1 MCTLPPEETIEHL
14 LFHCTFS
21 ESCWQAL
28 DMNWQPTGNRLQIL
42 EEGRQRWHRPLYMEL
57 FMLATWNIW
66 KERNRLLFD
75 GVAPTVA
82 SWKSRLKSD
91 LLLLV
96 HRTRDNLHSSILD
109 IVATL

>member
-1 MCTLPPEETIEHL
+1 M
-14 LFHCTFS
+14 S
-21 ESCWQAL
+21 WQA
-28 DMNWQPTGNRLQIL
+28 TGNRLQII
-42 EEGRQRWHRPLYMEL
+42 EQGKHRWQKPLFVEL
-57 FMLATWNIW
+57 FLLTVWNIW

-75 GVAPTVA
+75 GVVPSVA

-96 HRTRDNLHSSILD
+96 HRTRDTLHPSILG